1 MIFLSFGVISYPYFL
16 LLNTG
21 LFEIFCS
28 SKNLMIKFST
38 VSDFLNRG
46 TASVSSWSTLG
57 VIVYEVGTF
66 LSSGFLFIRIE
77 TAPS

>member
-1 MIFLSFGVISYPYFL
+1 
-16 LLNTG
+16 
-21 LFEIFCS
+21 
-28 SKNLMIKFST
+28 MIKFST

-77 TAPS
+77 TAPSQKMYAYSFSPPDLFYE